1 MKIHPFRLILCAV
14 VLMNTLVELY
24 GSDKLAEPIKSLPYK
39 AKELLS
45 PLVRDTYEGIYLDQ
59 VRFPLGGIGSGCIS
73 LNGRGALV
81 DWSLFGNPNCGYRPE
96 FSFLG
101 LWAKAGDNEATFR
114 VLEGDPA
121 VPYGWGNENWSTG
134 PLAISGLP
142 HMSSAVFVG
151 RFPFAMVMLKDRG
164 MPLEATIE
172 GWSPFIPGN
181 DRESSIPVACLNI
194 TLKNIS
200 GKTVTGTLGYNLKN
214 LANEGN
220 DDGTRTELLRRDGF
234 DLLLMRRETG
244 ATNGSLAVV
253 SPCRI
258 TTWQKRWEPS
268 TLFPTGGF
276 QHFAETFGI
285 NGRYDF
291 VSTVA
296 DIEKRRNGE
305 VNTNESWAG
314 GVGSIGWEF
323 NLKPGT
329 STNIPLV
336 ISWCFPERKDV
347 PGVRNYYS
355 TQWPDASAAAEYL
368 MKNRQRLENQTRLFQ
383 QTLFDSTLPGLILE
397 SISSQ
402 LAVLRSPTVFREA
415 NGTMHGWEGCWA
427 NSGSCEGT
435 VDQVWHYVQSIAY
448 LFPALERG
456 MREFDYSKRI
466 KQDGGMSTRVWP
478 TRVVD
483 GETAFDGHFGTILR
497 TCREWQISGDTN
509 WLKKLWPGTKKAVE
523 FPWQHWDANRDG
535 LLDSNSSW
543 RCTLDQHLRGYESF
557 GNSMYMA
564 AMLAGEKMARA
575 MGDTALADEC
585 HRIFESGSRKTDEL
599 CWNGEYY
606 RQVYDGKDT
615 RNTWLNGVISEQLI
629 GQWWS
634 DMLGLGDIYPRDHI
648 QTAIASV
655 FKYNFVPDC
664 RKVLNTGYT
673 LAMNDDAGLVI
684 CSWPKG
690 GRPAQALFYADTIE
704 VGYEDQ
710 VAGNLVNHGHIL
722 EGLAVM
728 KAIRDRF
735 DGRKRDPYDQIQ
747 CGGYY
752 VRSMAN
758 YSLLLA
764 LSGYRLDATIGRL
777 EFAPRLK
784 SENFK
789 SFFSTSEGWGS
800 FSQRSGIRVQTVEL
814 AIKWGQVRLKEI
826 ALVPTSL
833 KKPTRVT
840 VRMGG
845 RELASTTEWKDG
857 RVIVRCSDEVII
869 PAGWKLEIEFRK

>member
-1 MKIHPFRLILCAV
+1 MKTLSDTTAYFLLNAYPVRILFVIVTLAMMPRLRA
-14 VLMNTLVELY
+14 
-24 GSDKLAEPIKSLPYK
+24 SDRLPSPIKPLPYTEE
-39 AKELLS
+39 ELLS
-45 PLVRDTYEGIYLDQ
+45 PHVRDRYEGVYLDQ
-59 VRFPLGGIGSGCIS
+59 VRFLLGGIGSGCIA

-101 LWAKAGDNEATFR
+101 VWVKAEDEEASFR

-142 HMSSAVFVG
+142 HMRSAAFVG
-151 RFPFAMVMLKDRG
+151 RFPFAKVMLKDRG

-181 DRESSIPVACLNI
+181 DRESSLPVACLTI
-194 TLKNIS
+194 TLTNVS

-234 DLLLMRRETG
+234 DLLLMRRESG
-244 ATNGSLAVV
+244 AQNGSLAVA
-253 SPCRI
+253 SPCRV

-276 QHFAETFGI
+276 QHFAETFGV

-291 VSTVA
+291 SATLEE
-296 DIEKRRNGE
+296 IEKRRNGTAS
-305 VNTNESWAG
+305 TNESWAG
-314 GVGSIGWEF
+314 GVGSMGWEF
-323 NLKPGT
+323 TLKPGG
-329 STNIPLV
+329 STNIPLI

-347 PGVRNYYS
+347 PGVRNYYV
-355 TQWPDASAAAEYL
+355 TQWPDAAAAAEYL
-368 MKNRQRLENQTRLFQ
+368 MANRQRLESQTRLFQ
-383 QTLFDSTLPGLILE
+383 QTFFASTLPGVILE

-402 LAVLRSPTVFREA
+402 LAILRSPTVFREA
-415 NGTMHGWEGCWA
+415 NGTLHGWEGCWA

-456 MREFDYSKRI
+456 MREFDYSTRI
-466 KQDGGMSTRVWP
+466 KPNGGMATRVWP

-483 GETAFDGHFGTILR
+483 GDTAFDGHFGTLLR
-497 TCREWQISGDTN
+497 TCREWQISGDTA
-509 WLKKLWPGTKKAVE
+509 WLRKQWPGIKKAVE
-523 FPWQHWDANRDG
+523 FPWKQWDVNRDG
-535 LLDSNSSW
+535 LLDTNSSW

-564 AMLAGEKMARA
+564 GMLAGEKMARA
-575 MGDTALADEC
+575 VGDTALADDC
-585 HRIFESGSRKTDEL
+585 RRVFENGRQKTDQL

-634 DMLGLGDIYPRDHI
+634 DMLGLGDIYPRDHM

-655 FKYNFVPDC
+655 FKYNFVSDC
-664 RKVLNTGYT
+664 RKILNTGYT

-735 DGRKRDPYDQIQ
+735 DGRKRDPYNQIQ

-752 VRSMAN
+752 IRSMAN

-764 LSGYRLDATIGRL
+764 LTGLRYSAVDRCLWLNPKLPSDD
-777 EFAPRLK
+777 LK
-784 SENFK
+784 T
-789 SFFSTSEGWGS
+789 FFSTDGAWG
-800 FSQRSGIRVQTVEL
+800 TV
-814 AIKWGQVRLKEI
+814 
-826 ALVPTSL
+826 TL
-833 KKPTRVT
+833 KKTGKGHLLT
-840 VRMGG
+840 IDLAAG
-845 RELASTTEWKDG
+845 ELPLRQVVLFGDQVKQVDATARAGASL
-857 RVIVRCSDEVII
+857 EVS
-869 PAGWKLEIEFRK
+869 LN